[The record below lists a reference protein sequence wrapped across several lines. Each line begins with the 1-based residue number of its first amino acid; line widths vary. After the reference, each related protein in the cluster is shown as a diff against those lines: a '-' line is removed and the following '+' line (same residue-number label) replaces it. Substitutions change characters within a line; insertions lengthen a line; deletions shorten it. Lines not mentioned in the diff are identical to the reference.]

1 MRAAQAVSQNIFP
14 CPLPPIIVASMGRS
28 GSTLVYTAVSR
39 AIAAERFLWLGR
51 FGGAIVSDSAWDLGE
66 KRYEPG
72 VVYKTHGLAHEL
84 PAGAQAKVI
93 FLFGPASDAALSVLA
108 CKEKYGQEWID
119 LHFDHLRATGTVQDL
134 SSSDVLRFEEQ
145 VDGWRGKDGV
155 ERLILRYDAIWDHA
169 ETLSEFVGCPVKLPV
184 RRARSGVNAAP
195 REEREQFLITY
206 ARLDEKFAALP
217 PCEWLR

>member
-1 MRAAQAVSQNIFP
+1 M
-14 CPLPPIIVASMGRS
+14 
-28 GSTLVYTAVSR
+28 YTAVMR
-39 AIAAERFLWLGR
+39 AIAAERFPWLGN

-84 PAGAQAKVI
+84 PAGAQVKVI
-93 FLFGPASDAALSVLA
+93 FLFGPASDAALSVIA
-108 CKEKYGQEWID
+108 CREKFGQEWID
-119 LHFDHLRATGTVQDL
+119 LHFEHLRATGTIKDL
-134 SSSDVLRFEEQ
+134 SSRDVLRFEEQ
-145 VDGWRGKDGV
+145 VDGWRGKHGV

-169 ETLSEFVGCPVKLPV
+169 EILSEFVGCPVKLPV
-184 RRARSGVNAAP
+184 RRSRSGVDAAP
-195 REEREQFLITY
+195 REDREQFLKTY